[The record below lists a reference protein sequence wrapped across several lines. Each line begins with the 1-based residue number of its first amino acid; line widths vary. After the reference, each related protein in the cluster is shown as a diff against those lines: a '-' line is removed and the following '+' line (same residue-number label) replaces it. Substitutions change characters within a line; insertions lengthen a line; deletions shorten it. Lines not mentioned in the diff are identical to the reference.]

1 MGFRV
6 GPYKNA
12 TTLSFGLNNHTNASF
27 NVELDYQYRFSYSK
41 KWKLGMEVGYQQA
54 KFSVGRGYIT
64 TTQTLLILKEILLF
78 LNMLQKSMMKHGVLI
93 N

>member
-1 MGFRV
+1 
-6 GPYKNA
+6 
-12 TTLSFGLNNHTNASF
+12 
-27 NVELDYQYRFSYSK
+27 
-41 KWKLGMEVGYQQA
+41 MEVGYQQA
-54 KFSVGRGYIT
+54 KFSVGKAILP

>member
-12 TTLSFGLNNHTNASF
+12 TTLSFGLNN
-27 NVELDYQYRFSYSK
+27 SK

-54 KFSVGRGYIT
+54 KFSVGKAILP

-78 LNMLQKSMMKHGVLI
+78 LNMLQKSMM
-93 N
+93 NMEY